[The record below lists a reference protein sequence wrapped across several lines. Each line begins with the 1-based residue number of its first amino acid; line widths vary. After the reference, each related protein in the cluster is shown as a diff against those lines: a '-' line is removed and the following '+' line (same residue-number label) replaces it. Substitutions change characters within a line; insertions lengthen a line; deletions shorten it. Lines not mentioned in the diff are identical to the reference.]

1 MIIVYFSG
9 TGNSKYLAE
18 QFAKRMNINAYSIE
32 QNLDFETIF
41 SHEDTIAFCY
51 PIYGSCVP
59 RIMREFVSKYKF
71 YLNEKSWTAYA
82 WINGETGTLFFSY
95 RRKLYWLRT
104 VCKKMSHYIDEDGK
118 EKNVYSWRLD
128 KNDPMPKGKKR
139 EPSLREKEK
148 QIEADLFDRIVT
160 NGGNY
165 TVLELVEKYVSLK
178 TGVRHNTVAGYKTV
192 INMLKKESFGNL
204 RIDKVRLS
212 DAKAWLIKL
221 QQIDGRGYSSIHSIR
236 GVLRPAF
243 QMAVDDD
250 LLRKNPFEFE
260 LASVIV
266 NDSVTREA
274 ITRKQQR
281 DLLKF
286 IQEDKHFSRYYDAIY
301 ILFHTG
307 LRISE
312 FCGLTVSEIEFGEM
326 RIKVDHQLQRTA
338 QMQYVIEEPK
348 TDKGIRYVPMTE
360 AVAACFRRII
370 ANRKTPKVEPMVEG
384 YAGFLFLDKNDMPM
398 VALHWEKYMEHII
411 QKYNRIYRIQM
422 PKVTP
427 HVCRHTFCSNMAK
440 SGMNPKTL
448 QYIMG
453 HADISVTLNT
463 YTHVNF
469 DDAKEEVY
477 RIANS

>member
-1 MIIVYFSG
+1 MS
-9 TGNSKYLAE
+9 E
-18 QFAKRMNINAYSIE
+18 KRRDNRNRI
-32 QNLDFETIF
+32 L
-41 SHEDTIAFCY
+41 HE
-51 PIYGSCVP
+51 
-59 RIMREFVSKYKF
+59 
-71 YLNEKSWTAYA
+71 
-82 WINGETGTLFFSY
+82 GEYQRTDGRY
-95 RRKLYWLRT
+95 RYR
-104 VCKKMSHYIDEDGK
+104 YIDEDGK

-128 KNDPMPKGKKR
+128 KNDPMPRGKKS
-139 EPSLREKEK
+139 ELSLREKEK
-148 QIEADLFDRIVT
+148 QIQADLFDHIVT

-165 TVLELVEKYVSLK
+165 TVAELAEKYISLK
-178 TGVRHNTVAGYKTV
+178 SGVSHNTRAGYKTV
-192 INMLKKESFGNL
+192 INVLKKDPFGKL

-221 QQIDGRGYSSIHSIR
+221 QQVDGRGYSSIHSIR

-243 QMAVDDD
+243 QLAVDDD
-250 LLRKNPFEFE
+250 LIRKNPFGFE

-274 ITRKQQR
+274 ITRKQER

-286 IQEDKHFSRYYDAIY
+286 IKEDQHFCRYYDAIY

-312 FCGLTVSEIEFGEM
+312 FCGLTISDIEFEQK

-338 QMQYVIEEPK
+338 TMQYVIQEPK
-348 TDKGIRYVPMTE
+348 TESGIRYVPMSE
-360 AVAACFRRII
+360 EVEACFRRII
-370 ANRKTPKVEPMVEG
+370 ANRVSPKVEPMVDG
-384 YAGFLFLDKNDMPM
+384 HVGFLFLDKNDRPM
-398 VALHWEKYMEHII
+398 VALHWEKYMQHIVE
-411 QKYNRIYRIQM
+411 KYNKIYRIQM

-453 HADISVTLNT
+453 HSDISVTLNV
-463 YTHVNF
+463 YTHVQF
-469 DDAKEEVY
+469 DDAQAELLRV
-477 RIANS
+477 AGA